1 MAPPGPGQ
9 PLPSPAPSTGQPWA
23 VVLFSAGAV
32 WAGLQSFSR
41 QFTVNLPLSV
51 QFPEQR
57 SLGEV
62 LGAKATHV
70 TTAIIILPV
79 RKLDPGG
86 QQRKGRGVE
95 GASFRPPHP
104 PALNRAGSGAVGRLL
119 GVTVEGRGGEEGIL
133 LGINE

>member
-1 MAPPGPGQ
+1 M
-9 PLPSPAPSTGQPWA
+9 
-23 VVLFSAGAV
+23 
-32 WAGLQSFSR
+32 
-41 QFTVNLPLSV
+41 

-79 RKLDPGG
+79 RTLDPGG

-95 GASFRPPHP
+95 GASFLSPPLKQSWLWGGGQ
-104 PALNRAGSGAVGRLL
+104 ADGSDSRGER
-119 GVTVEGRGGEEGIL
+119 RGGGNIA
-133 LGINE
+133 GY

>member
-32 WAGLQSFSR
+32 WAGLQSFSG

-95 GASFRPPHP
+95 GASFQ
-104 PALNRAGSGAVGRLL
+104 PAPGLKQSWLWGGGQAAGSDSRGERR
-119 GVTVEGRGGEEGIL
+119 GRGNIAGY
-133 LGINE
+133 